1 MEDQKRV
8 LPGSRDLE
16 PPMRL
21 GSPPEIVYITLRS
34 PK

>member
-21 GSPPEIVYITLRS
+21 GSPPEILHIRLSS